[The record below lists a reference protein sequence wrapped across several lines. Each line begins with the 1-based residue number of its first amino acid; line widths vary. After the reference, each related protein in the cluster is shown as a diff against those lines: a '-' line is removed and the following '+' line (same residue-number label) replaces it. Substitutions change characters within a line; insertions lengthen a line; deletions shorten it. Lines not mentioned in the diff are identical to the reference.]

1 MKKKIMLVEDTPDLL
16 ENLTDTL
23 RMEGY
28 EVTTATNGI
37 EALEILSAKIP
48 DLIITDLL
56 MPKMDGFTLV
66 KKIKTMQNLHKVP
79 LMVFSAKPINDKEA
93 GEIGANVYVKKPCAI
108 ENLLK
113 SIHEIIYG

>member
-1 MKKKIMLVEDTPDLL
+1 MLVEDTPDLL

-28 EVTTATNGI
+28 DVTTATNGL
-37 EALEILSAKIP
+37 EALEILSTKIP

-66 KKIKTMQNLHKVP
+66 KKIKTMQRLGKVP
-79 LMVFSAKPINDKEA
+79 LMIFSAKPISDKEA
-93 GEIGANVYVKKPCAI
+93 NEIGATLYVKKPCAI

>member
-28 EVTTATNGI
+28 EVMTATNGV
-37 EALEILSAKIP
+37 EALDVLALHIP

-56 MPKMDGFTLV
+56 MPKMDGFVLV
-66 KKIKTMQNLHKVP
+66 SKIKTIKSLENVP
-79 LMVFSAKPINDKEA
+79 VLIFSAKPIGDKEVS
-93 GEIGANVYVKKPCAI
+93 ELGANHYLKKPCPI

-113 SIHEIIYG
+113 SISNLIYV

>member
-1 MKKKIMLVEDTPDLL
+1 MLVEDTPDLL

-28 EVTTATNGI
+28 DVTTATNGV
-37 EALEILSAKIP
+37 EALEILSTKIP

-56 MPKMDGFTLV
+56 MPKMDGFTLI
-66 KKIKTMQNLHKVP
+66 KEIKTIQNLNKVP
-79 LMVFSAKPINDKEA
+79 VMIFSAKPINDKEA
-93 GEIGANVYVKKPCAI
+93 NELGANFYVKKPCAI

>member
-1 MKKKIMLVEDTPDLL
+1 MLVEDTPDLL

-28 EVTTATNGI
+28 EVTTATNGVD
-37 EALEILSAKIP
+37 ALEILLTKTP

-56 MPKMDGFTLV
+56 MPRMDGFTLV
-66 KKIKTMQNLHKVP
+66 KKIKTMQNLDKVP
-79 LMVFSAKPINDKEA
+79 LVIFSAKPIDDKEA
-93 GEIGANVYVKKPCAI
+93 AEIGANLYIKKPCAI

-113 SIHEIIYG
+113 SISEIIYE